1 MQDDTVT
8 FEKKTRLIFSK
19 VDLSSLHIH
28 EVPPLQ

>member
-8 FEKKTRLIFSK
+8 FEKTRLIFSK
-19 VDLSSLHIH
+19 VDPSSLHIY